1 MTEVAESRWVERA
14 GRAGYV
20 AKGVIYGLIGV
31 IALQAPLGLEEEPG
45 GPQGALRMV
54 AQQPFGEL
62 LLLALAAGLA
72 GYALWRL
79 AQALFDTEDDG
90 TDPKGLAKR
99 LSYLARA
106 GLYGFFAFSAFALVA
121 GLGSSGGN
129 EQQEAASVFDLPLGR
144 WLVGAVGLGSS
155 ARGLQRLP
163 VADEGL
169 PQAPPRARGLA
180 EGARLGDRSRRR
192 RPRRARRRLRLIGIF
207 LVRAAWEYDPSEAK
221 GIDGALLTLAEA
233 PYGPAVLFAVG
244 AGSPRLRRLLPRAGA
259 VPRGVDAPGS
269 RL

>member
-20 AKGVIYGLIGV
+20 AKGVIYGLIGLV
-31 IALQAPLGLEEEPG
+31 AIQVPLGLEEEPEDR
-45 GPQGALRMV
+45 QGALRMV
-54 AQQPFGEL
+54 GQQPFGEL
-62 LLLALAAGLA
+62 LLLVLAAGLA

-79 AQALFDTEDDG
+79 AQAFFDTEDDG

-99 LSYLARA
+99 ASYLARA

-121 GLGSSGGN
+121 GLGSSGGD
-129 EQQEAASVFDLPLGR
+129 EQQEAASAFDLPLGR
-144 WLVGAVGLGSS
+144 WLVAAVGLGFLGAGLYNGYRSLTKDFRKHLREHEVS
-155 ARGLQRLP
+155 PKVRGWVIVLGVVGHAARAVVFG
-163 VADEGL
+163 
-169 PQAPPRARGLA
+169 
-180 EGARLGDRSRRR
+180 
-192 RPRRARRRLRLIGIF
+192 LIGIF

-244 AGSPRLRRLLPRAGA
+244 AGLIAYGA
-259 VPRGVDAPGS
+259 FCLVQARYREV
-269 RL
+269 